1 MKKFNVKNI
10 LVPYDFSKTAEI
22 ALNKAAFI
30 AQQTKA
36 NLILTHISKVSDLV
50 DLFLLE
56 IKASK
61 GKALNEF
68 IEKKLSEV
76 ADSITAKYKCKVV
89 TYHQQGSIASEII
102 DAADFHH
109 ADLIVMGTKG
119 KDSNSDLFLG
129 SNAYRV
135 ITKSDV
141 PVMTITADNKVN
153 GFNSILLPIDLSD
166 HTRQKVNYAVE
177 LAKVFNSKITALA
190 IYTSNEKELKYKL
203 EVILSQIAKKCA
215 SSKVEVETR
224 IEKTAHRISKTLSV
238 AKRVKA
244 DLIISMTDEKMEGS
258 KKWLSTYD
266 HELVN
271 NSKIPVISMQPEVNN
286 EFTTE
291 GTMLPY

>member
-1 MKKFNVKNI
+1 MKKFSVKNI
-10 LVPYDFSKTAEI
+10 LVPYDFSKTAEV

-36 NLILTHISKVSDLV
+36 SLILTYISKVDDLV

-61 GKALNEF
+61 GKAMKEF
-68 IEKKLSEV
+68 FDKKLTEV
-76 ADSITAKYKCKVV
+76 ADNITAKYKCKVI

-109 ADLIVMGTKG
+109 ADLIIMGTKG

-135 ITKSDV
+135 ITKSEV
-141 PVMTITADNKVN
+141 PVMTITVDNKVN

-166 HTRQKVNYAVE
+166 HTRQKVNYAIDF
-177 LAKVFNSKITALA
+177 AKVFNSKITALA
-190 IYTSNEKELKYKL
+190 IYTANEKELKYKL
-203 EVILSQIAKKCA
+203 EVILGQIAKKCA
-215 SSKVEVETR
+215 SSKVQVETR
-224 IEKTAHRISKTLSV
+224 MEKTAHRISKTLSV

-244 DLIISMTDEKMEGS
+244 DLIISMTDEKMEGA

-271 NSKIPVISMQPEVNN
+271 NSKIPVISIQPEVNS

>member
-1 MKKFNVKNI
+1 M

-22 ALNKAAFI
+22 ALYKAAEL
-30 AQQTKA
+30 AEVTKS
-36 NLILTHISKVSDLV
+36 NLIITHVNKVNDLI

-56 IKASK
+56 IKVSN
-61 GKALNEF
+61 GKALEAF
-68 IEKKLSEV
+68 YERKLEEV
-76 ADSITAKYKCKVV
+76 AESVKSQFNCKVH
-89 TYHQQGSIASEII
+89 TYQCRGSIASEII
-102 DAADFHH
+102 DAANIHH

-135 ITKSDV
+135 ITKSEV
-141 PVMTITADNKVN
+141 PVMTICKSTESNRYKT
-153 GFNSILLPIDLSD
+153 ILLPIDLSD
-166 HTRQKVNYAVE
+166 HTRQKVNYAIDF
-177 LAKVFNSKITALA
+177 AKEFNSKIVALA
-190 IYTSNEKELKYKL
+190 IYTKEEHELKFKL
-203 EVILSQIAKKCA
+203 DVILNQIKKECKA
-215 SSKVEVETR
+215 NKVDVECVM
-224 IEKTAHRISKTLSV
+224 EKTKHRISKTLTV

-244 DLIISMTDEKMEGS
+244 DLVITMTDEKLEGS

-271 NSKIPVISMQPEVNN
+271 NSKIPVISIQPEVND